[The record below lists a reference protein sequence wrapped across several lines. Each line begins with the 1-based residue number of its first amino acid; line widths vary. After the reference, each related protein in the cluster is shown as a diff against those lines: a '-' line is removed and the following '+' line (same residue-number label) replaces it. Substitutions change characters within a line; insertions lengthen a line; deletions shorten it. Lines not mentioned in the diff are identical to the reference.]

1 MYIWYLLL
9 SSIHLCELL
18 NSAVTMPYLIALPSA
33 TYTYFQLWEEKGRP
47 RKRSPKV
54 KKPTSSSQRNVAVP
68 SPIQTASR
76 STAKTKQPTVIPSC
90 CGCSIMVTDET
101 GALQC
106 DRCMSNKIW
115 KCADS
120 LNLSSEMYH
129 HQVSDCSP
137 VLCWFC
143 NNCEK
148 IVMSINH
155 NGTGQ
160 QNEKS
165 TIWSH

>member
-1 MYIWYLLL
+1 MRGKGQTQKTKSQGEKAHFKLTKKCRC
-9 SSIHLCELL
+9 SFS
-18 NSAVTMPYLIALPSA
+18 NSDSKQINC
-33 TYTYFQLWEEKGRP
+33 KD
-47 RKRSPKV
+47 
-54 KKPTSSSQRNVAVP
+54 
-68 SPIQTASR
+68 QTAYCHTVVLR
-76 STAKTKQPTVIPSC
+76 LQYHDTAAA
-90 CGCSIMVTDET
+90 TDET

-165 TIWSH
+165 TI